1 MAKKIVLVFGA
12 TGTTG
17 VYTVDYFT
25 QHLDPNEF
33 EVVPTSRRDTDYYTK
48 RGYRYCRCDI
58 ENASDFDNLPTE
70 NVYAIV
76 HLAAMLPSHMEGYH
90 PERYIDVNIKGTLN
104 VLEYAKRVKADRI
117 LFMKSIADYYGYL
130 KEGMNFFP
138 TDMRPKINYMTD
150 HCVYAISKIAACELI
165 ENYHQMYGLKGFI
178 FRMPNIYS
186 YHPRHTYYVNGVKK
200 PMGYRY
206 VIDQAVKGAP
216 IEVWGDVKKGRDL
229 VYVKD
234 FAQILY
240 RGILADCDGGE
251 FNVGSG
257 RLTPILEHFQT
268 IVDVFS
274 PADHKSELIM
284 CPDKKD
290 SANYWMDIEKTKR
303 VLGYEPQYNC
313 RAYLED
319 YKKEMA
325 NNRFEGLY

>member
-1 MAKKIVLVFGA
+1 MGKKIVLVFGA

-17 VYTVDYFT
+17 VYTVDYFSKN
-25 QHLDPNEF
+25 LDPSEY
-33 EVVPTSRRDTDYYTK
+33 EVVASGRRDTDYYTK
-48 RGYRYCRCDI
+48 RGFKYCRCNI
-58 ENASDFDNLPTE
+58 ENPADFGELPTE

-90 PERYIDVNIKGTLN
+90 PEKYIDANVKGTLN
-104 VLEYAKRVKADRI
+104 ILEYARRVKADRV
-117 LFMKSIADYYGYL
+117 LYMKSISDYYGYL

-138 TDMRPKINYMTD
+138 PDMTPKVNYCTD
-150 HCVYAISKIAACELI
+150 HSVYAISKICACELI
-165 ENYHQMYGLKGFI
+165 EHYRQMYGLKGFV
-178 FRMPNIYS
+178 FRLPNIYC
-186 YHPRHTYYVNGVKK
+186 YHPRKTYFVNGIMK

-206 VIDQAVKGAP
+206 VIDQAIKGAP

-240 RGILADCDGGE
+240 KAVISDCDGGE

-274 PADHKSELIM
+274 PADHKSELIF

-303 VLGYEPQYNC
+303 VLGYEPKYDC
-313 RAYLED
+313 RGYLED

-325 NNRFEGLY
+325 INRFEGLY